1 MPKSQK
7 RAQPASST
15 GPLILI
21 AVGAVLI
28 LIVLILTLINSQAG
42 GTQANVQPTAI
53 SDIPYPEID
62 RVSLADA
69 LTAFNANTAIFVDV
83 RSADS
88 FNRLSRS
95 NQPSQSLS
103 GMPGSFPTA
112 PDQRNNPALVQ
123 RVYCWMPVLLGYN
136 PSWAG
141 WARGQTQA
149 TQLNLN

>member
-28 LIVLILTLINSQAG
+28 LIVLILTLMNSQAG

-88 FNRLSRS
+88 FNLVRI
-95 NQPSQSLS
+95 
-103 GMPGSFPTA
+103 PGAVNIPLEQIESAIPELERDA
-112 PDQRNNPALVQ
+112 WIIP
-123 RVYCWMPVLLGYN
+123 YC
-136 PSWAG
+136 
-141 WARGQTQA
+141 T
-149 TQLNLN
+149 

>member
-28 LIVLILTLINSQAG
+28 LIVLILTLMNSQAG

-88 FNRLSRS
+88 FNLARI
-95 NQPSQSLS
+95 
-103 GMPGSFPTA
+103 PGAVNIPLEQIESAIPELERDA
-112 PDQRNNPALVQ
+112 WIIP
-123 RVYCWMPVLLGYN
+123 YC
-136 PSWAG
+136 
-141 WARGQTQA
+141 T
-149 TQLNLN
+149 

>member
-88 FNRLSRS
+88 FNLVRI
-95 NQPSQSLS
+95 
-103 GMPGSFPTA
+103 PGAVNIPLEQIESAIPELERDA
-112 PDQRNNPALVQ
+112 WIIP
-123 RVYCWMPVLLGYN
+123 YC
-136 PSWAG
+136 
-141 WARGQTQA
+141 T
-149 TQLNLN
+149 

>member
-69 LTAFNANTAIFVDV
+69 LTAFHANTAIFVDV

-88 FNRLSRS
+88 FNLVRI
-95 NQPSQSLS
+95 
-103 GMPGSFPTA
+103 PGAVNIPLEQIESAIPELERDA
-112 PDQRNNPALVQ
+112 WIIP
-123 RVYCWMPVLLGYN
+123 YC
-136 PSWAG
+136 
-141 WARGQTQA
+141 T
-149 TQLNLN
+149 

>member
-42 GTQANVQPTAI
+42 GTQAKVQPTAI

-88 FNRLSRS
+88 FNLVRI
-95 NQPSQSLS
+95 
-103 GMPGSFPTA
+103 PGAVNIPLEQIESAIPELERDA
-112 PDQRNNPALVQ
+112 WIIP
-123 RVYCWMPVLLGYN
+123 YC
-136 PSWAG
+136 
-141 WARGQTQA
+141 T
-149 TQLNLN
+149 

>member
-88 FNRLSRS
+88 FNLARI
-95 NQPSQSLS
+95 
-103 GMPGSFPTA
+103 PGAVNIPLEQIESAIPELERDA
-112 PDQRNNPALVQ
+112 WIIP
-123 RVYCWMPVLLGYN
+123 YC
-136 PSWAG
+136 
-141 WARGQTQA
+141 T
-149 TQLNLN
+149 

>member
-42 GTQANVQPTAI
+42 DTQANVQPTAI

-88 FNRLSRS
+88 FNLVRI
-95 NQPSQSLS
+95 
-103 GMPGSFPTA
+103 PGAVNIPLEQIESAIPELERDA
-112 PDQRNNPALVQ
+112 WIIP
-123 RVYCWMPVLLGYN
+123 YC
-136 PSWAG
+136 
-141 WARGQTQA
+141 T
-149 TQLNLN
+149 